1 MLNRPQL
8 PDNVNELQVLLSAQW
23 AEVEILKLTCET
35 FKIECDT
42 LSLERKSLKIACDT
56 LVSEYETLKL
66 TSSDDK
72 QEIQR
77 LSLLLDMLRRKL
89 FGQKSEK
96 LNRQI
101 DQLELALEALH
112 ISQGERIPAQQV
124 EAEVKTPHTAPQRRP
139 LAEHLP
145 RETQTH
151 LPAGNR
157 CPDCGQSLE
166 AAKVLGED
174 VSEVLEYVPASF
186 RVIRHIR
193 PRLACP
199 CGNCIAQAPAPSR
212 PIARSFAGAGLLAHI
227 MVAKYGDHL
236 PLYRQQQIYAREGV
250 ELSDSTLG
258 DWVGA
263 CHQLLRPLIDALHQ
277 HVFSAQKL
285 HTDDTPISVLA
296 PGTGKTRQ
304 ARLWTYVRDDRP
316 SGNREAPAVWFR
328 YSPDRKGIHPQMH
341 LQHYTGILQADAYAG
356 YNALYESGRILEAA
370 CWAHVRRKF
379 YDIHVNRPSP
389 ITTHVLAEIAK
400 LYQVETAVWGSS
412 SEQRRVMRQA
422 ESYAIVTGLQVWLT
436 EQTKTLSRKS
446 VTMDA
451 ISYAFN
457 QWQALSRY
465 LDDGRIEIDNNA
477 AERSVRGIAIGRKN
491 YLFLGSDLGGERAA
505 TRYSLIGSAKLNDIY
520 PEAYLRHVLSVIAE
534 HHVNQLAERLPWN
547 VTLTE

>member
-1 MLNRPQL
+1 MLTRPQL
-8 PDNVNELQVLLSAQW
+8 PDNVDELKALLSAQW
-23 AEVEILKLTCET
+23 AEVGALKSAHDRLLDEAELLKLDRNT
-35 FKIECDT
+35 IQ
-42 LSLERKSLKIACDT
+42 LERDRL
-56 LVSEYETLKL
+56 LL
-66 TSSDDK
+66 TASDNA

-77 LSLLLDMLRRKL
+77 LSLLLEMLKRKL

-112 ISQGERIPAQQV
+112 ISQGERIPAQQP
-124 EAEVKTPHTAPQRRP
+124 EAEVKPPRTAPQRRP
-139 LAEHLP
+139 LPEHLP
-145 RETQTH
+145 RDTQTH
-151 LPAGNR
+151 LPEGNS
-157 CPDCGQSLE
+157 CPDCGQSLD
-166 AAKVLGED
+166 AASVLGED

-186 RVIRHIR
+186 RVIRHVR
-193 PRLACP
+193 PRFACP

-236 PLYRQQQIYAREGV
+236 PLYRQQQMYAREGV

-263 CHQLLRPLIDALHQ
+263 CHQLLRPLINALHQ
-277 HVFSAQKL
+277 HIFSAEKL

-316 SGNREAPAVWFR
+316 SGDTQAAAVWFR
-328 YSPDRKGIHPQMH
+328 YSPDRKGIHPQTH

-356 YNALYESGRILEAA
+356 YNALYASGRILEAA

-379 YDIHVNRPSP
+379 YDIHVSRPSP

-400 LYQVETAVWGSS
+400 LYQVEAGVRGHSPD
-412 SEQRRVMRQA
+412 QRRVMRQA
-422 ESYAIVTGLQVWLT
+422 ESNAIVARLHTWLT
-436 EQTKTLSRKS
+436 EQIKTLSRKS
-446 VTMDA
+446 VTMEA
-451 ISYAFN
+451 ITYAFN
-457 QWQALSRY
+457 QWPALSRY

-505 TRYSLIGSAKLNDIY
+505 TMYSLIGSAKLNDIN
-520 PEAYLRHVLSVIAE
+520 PEAYLRHVLSVIADYP
-534 HHVNQLAERLPWN
+534 VNRVAELLPWN
-547 VTLTE
+547 VMLTS

>member
-1 MLNRPQL
+1 MLNRVQL
-8 PDNVNELQVLLSAQW
+8 PDNIDELKALLSAQST
-23 AEVEILKLTCET
+23 EVEALKRESNAFKLERDALKLT
-35 FKIECDT
+35 
-42 LSLERKSLKIACDT
+42 A
-56 LVSEYETLKL
+56 
-66 TSSDDK
+66 SDNQ

-77 LSLLLDMLRRKL
+77 LSLLLDMLKRKL

-101 DQLELALEALH
+101 DQLELELEALH
-112 ISQGERIPAQQV
+112 ISQGERIPAQQP
-124 EAEVKTPHTAPQRRP
+124 EAEVTPRTAPQRRP
-139 LAEHLP
+139 LPEHLP

-151 LPAGNR
+151 LPEGNR
-157 CPDCGQSLE
+157 CPDCGLSL
-166 AAKVLGED
+166 ASANSLGED

-186 RVIRHIR
+186 RVIRHVR
-193 PRLACP
+193 PRLACS
-199 CGNCIAQAPAPSR
+199 CGNCIAQALAPSR

-236 PLYRQQQIYAREGV
+236 PLYRQQQMYAREGV

-277 HVFSAQKL
+277 HVFSADKL

-328 YSPDRKGIHPQMH
+328 YSPDRRGIHPQTH

-356 YNALYESGRILEAA
+356 YNALYASGRILEAA

-379 YDIHVNRPSP
+379 YDIHVSRPTP

-400 LYQVETAVWGSS
+400 LYQVEAAVRGSS
-412 SEQRRVMRQA
+412 PEQRRLMRQVD
-422 ESYAIVTGLQVWLT
+422 STPIVTGLHQWLT
-436 EQTKTLSRKS
+436 EQIKTLSRKS
-446 VTMDA
+446 VTMEA
-451 ISYAFN
+451 ITYAFN
-457 QWQALSRY
+457 QWQALSSY
-465 LDDGRIEIDNNA
+465 LNDGRIEIDNNA

-505 TRYSLIGSAKLNDIY
+505 TMYSLIGSAKLNDIN
-520 PEAYLRHVLSVIAE
+520 PEAYLRHVLSKIADYP
-534 HHVNQLAERLPWN
+534 VNRVAELLPWN
-547 VTLTE
+547 VQLG